1 VAKWKR
7 EAAESTYGFKRWGHG
22 YFKVD
27 DEGFVCVDP
36 CRSGTEVRILD
47 AMSEA
52 MDQGLKPPFLLR
64 FQDILRDRVGQLNA
78 CFRQAIQ
85 DEDYPGRYQG
95 VFPVKVNQLREVVEE
110 ILEAG
115 EEYDY
120 GLEAGS
126 KPELMITLTLLK
138 DSKRLIICNG
148 YKDDAYIRLALLG
161 RKLGKRIILVI
172 EQLSELANIIRIAEE
187 MKVEP
192 LVGLR
197 VKLLTQG
204 EGKWAKSTGEAAK
217 FGLTTPEILA
227 AADQLKEA
235 GLTDSLKLLHFHIGS
250 QVPNILTIKNA
261 VIEATRYY
269 CELKRMGFP
278 MEFLDVGG
286 GLGIDYDGSHTNFE
300 SSMNYTMAEYARDVV
315 YNIQEVCLERKVEV
329 PNIVSESGRAIVAP
343 HSVLILEVFE
353 HISRT
358 ETKQSKQEVPVK
370 SEKLIEGLLYALNN
384 PKRYNPLE
392 RYHDALQKREEAFAL
407 FNLGYLSLETRAYA
421 ETIFWKICK
430 EVVSHLDKS
439 SYEHEELIALKSN
452 LADQYVCN
460 FSLFQSLLDH
470 WALDQLFPVT
480 PLHRLNE
487 KPGVDAILVDI
498 TCDSDGKIDKFI
510 ALEDEVEDT
519 LPLHP
524 LKDDEPYYLGIFL
537 GGAYQDIMGDM
548 HNLFGK
554 VPEAHVF
561 LEDDE
566 EDGFYIEEIISG
578 ARISDVLDD
587 TQYDASDLIRSMKK
601 QIDRATKN
609 DKIKPRE
616 GVRLLKFYQETLKG
630 TMYMEL

>member
-1 VAKWKR
+1 VVKWKR
-7 EAAESTYGFKRWGHG
+7 ETAESTYGFNRWGYG
-22 YFKVD
+22 YFQVD

-36 CRSGTEVRILD
+36 NRSGIRVRILD
-47 AMSEA
+47 AMAEA

-64 FQDILRDRVGQLNA
+64 FQDILRDRVDQLNL

-85 DEDYPGRYQG
+85 GEGYTGRYQG

-115 EEYDY
+115 EQYDY

-138 DSKRLIICNG
+138 DAKRLIICNG

-161 RKLGKRIILVI
+161 RKLGKKVILVI
-172 EQLSELANIIRIAEE
+172 EQLSELANIIRIADE
-187 MKVEP
+187 MQVEP
-192 LVGLR
+192 LVGFR

-204 EGKWAKSTGEAAK
+204 EGKWAKSSGEAAK
-217 FGLTTPEILA
+217 FGLTTPEVLTA
-227 AADQLKEA
+227 ASQLKQA
-235 GLTDSLKLLHFHIGS
+235 GLQDSLRLLHFHVGS

-269 CELKRMGFP
+269 CELKNMGFP
-278 MEFLDVGG
+278 MGYLDVGG

-315 YNIQEVCLERKVEV
+315 YNIQEVCQERKVKV
-329 PNIVSESGRAIVAP
+329 PDIVSESGRAIVAP

-353 HISRT
+353 RISRT
-358 ETKQSKQEVPVK
+358 ETEKSSQEVPVK
-370 SEKLIEGLLYALNN
+370 SEKLIDGLLYTLNN
-384 PKRYNPLE
+384 PNRYHPLE
-392 RYHDALQKREEAFAL
+392 RYHDALQKRDEAFSL
-407 FNLGYLSLETRAYA
+407 FNLGYLSLDTRAYV
-421 ETIFWKICK
+421 ETIYWKICQQ
-430 EVVSHLDKS
+430 VVSQLDKS
-439 SYEHEELIALKSN
+439 SYEHEELLALKSS

-470 WALDQLFPVT
+470 SLDQLFPVT

-487 KPGVDAILVDI
+487 KPTVDATLVDI

-524 LKDDEPYYLGIFL
+524 LIEDEPYYLGIFL

-587 TQYDASDLIRSMKK
+587 TQYNASDLIRSMKK

-609 DKIKPRE
+609 DQIKPRE
-616 GVRLLKFYQETLKG
+616 GVRLLKFYQETLQG